1 MPSQGV
7 SSPKKW
13 QPPFHCGGCKR
24 PYPADHFPHSCP
36 HCGALYEFAEDLI
49 LNPLEDREGLHR
61 YQTTFPLPPGAPL
74 VSLGEGRTPL
84 ISAAIKDREIHF
96 KCEHLNPTG
105 SFKDRGSAILVS
117 ALQARGVRRAVEDSS
132 GNAGASFAAYAARA
146 GIQAR
151 VFVPDYASG
160 PKMRQMVALG
170 AEVIRVQGPRSAASA
185 AVLTEVE
192 EGAVYASHAYLPHG
206 LAGMATVAYEIH
218 EQLGGAPG
226 SVVTPIGQGSLLL
239 GLYQGFRALE
249 AAGKLRQ
256 FPQLIGVQARAC
268 APIWAVYTAGAS
280 GLEWMREGKTVAEG
294 IRIIHPLR
302 GDQVIRAVEAS
313 GGAVV
318 AVEEEVIL
326 AGQAQLSRG
335 GFYVEPTSAVVI
347 PGLMSMWDQAR
358 DPVVLVLTGS
368 GFKSAS

>member
-1 MPSQGV
+1 
-7 SSPKKW
+7 
-13 QPPFHCGGCKR
+13 
-24 PYPADHFPHSCP
+24 
-36 HCGALYEFAEDLI
+36 
-49 LNPLEDREGLHR
+49 
-61 YQTTFPLPPGAPL
+61 
-74 VSLGEGRTPL
+74 
-84 ISAAIKDREIHF
+84 
-96 KCEHLNPTG
+96 
-105 SFKDRGSAILVS
+105 
-117 ALQARGVRRAVEDSS
+117 
-132 GNAGASFAAYAARA
+132 
-146 GIQAR
+146 
-151 VFVPDYASG
+151 
-160 PKMRQMVALG
+160 
-170 AEVIRVQGPRSAASA
+170 
-185 AVLTEVE
+185 
-192 EGAVYASHAYLPHG
+192 
-206 LAGMATVAYEIH
+206 MATVAYEIH